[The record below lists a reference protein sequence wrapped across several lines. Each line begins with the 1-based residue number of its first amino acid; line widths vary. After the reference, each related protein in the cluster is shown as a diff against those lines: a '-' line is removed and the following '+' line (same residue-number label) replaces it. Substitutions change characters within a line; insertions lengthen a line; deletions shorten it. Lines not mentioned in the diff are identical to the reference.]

1 MHVPNPQH
9 ATQFARYPSLSGRAV
24 LITGGAS
31 GIGASLVEHFA
42 RQGCRVAFL
51 DIQEDAANALVERLS
66 GDGAAEVHYL
76 HCDITK
82 VDELQKAVVA
92 ATQKFG
98 GLDVLVN
105 NAGNDQRHNLDALT
119 VEDWDKSMAINLRPH
134 FFTIQAALPALRDA
148 AKAGHASIINMSS
161 ICWVIPSTG
170 VPAYGT
176 AKAGIVG
183 LTRTLA
189 RELGAEGIR
198 INAVLP
204 GAIAT
209 ERQKKLWY
217 TPEYKAEI
225 LASQSLKCE
234 LIPDDVA
241 RMVLFLAADDSSAI
255 TSQSFIVDGGWV

>member
-1 MHVPNPQH
+1 MHAPDPLPE
-9 ATQFARYPSLSGRAV
+9 AKFARYPSLFSRAV
-24 LITGGAS
+24 LITGGAT

-51 DIQEDAANALVERLS
+51 DIQDDAAQELSRRLTDTS
-66 GDGAAEVHYL
+66 THGVHYL
-76 HCDITK
+76 HCDITC
-82 VDELQKAVVA
+82 VEELQAAVVA
-92 ATQKFG
+92 ATQKLG

-105 NAGNDQRHNLDALT
+105 NAGNDQRQNVDTLT
-119 VEDWDKSMAINLRPH
+119 VEDWDKSMAVNLRPH
-134 FFTIQAALPALRDA
+134 FFTIQAALPALREA

-170 VPAYGT
+170 VPAYAT

-189 RELGAEGIR
+189 RQLGSEGIR

-217 TPEYKAEI
+217 TPEYTAEI

-234 LIPDDVA
+234 LVPDDVA
-241 RMVLFLAADDSSAI
+241 RMVLFLASDDSSAV

>member
-1 MHVPNPQH
+1 MHAPT
-9 ATQFARYPSLSGRAV
+9 ATNFANYPSLLGRAV

-51 DIQEDAANALVERLS
+51 DIQDAAAQALIARL
-66 GDGAAEVHYL
+66 AADCTAELHYVP
-76 HCDITK
+76 CDITNI
-82 VDELQKAVVA
+82 DALKAAVA
-92 ATQKFG
+92 EATQKLG

-105 NAGNDQRHNLDALT
+105 NAGNDQRHNLDTLT
-119 VEDWDKSMAINLRPH
+119 ADQWDTAMAINLRPH
-134 FFTIQAALPALRDA
+134 FFSIQAALPALRNA

-170 VPAYGT
+170 VPAYAT

-189 RELGAEGIR
+189 KELGTDGIR

-209 ERQKKLWY
+209 ERQRKLWY
-217 TPEYKAEI
+217 TPEYTAEI
-225 LASQSLKCE
+225 LASQSIKRE
-234 LIPDDVA
+234 LIPDDVS